1 MKSGEL
7 IIPIIIIVILLL
19 GAIKKVK
26 LYEAFVQ
33 GAKEG
38 FRSVYSIAAYLLTM
52 LFAIDLFRKSGA
64 LDYMIYILRPLAELL
79 RVPEGVLPM
88 FLIKPLS
95 GSGALGILTDTISTY
110 GVDSMEGRIAAV
122 MMGSTETI
130 FYTISVYLGA
140 CSVKKPG
147 ASLPAALVAHVA
159 GSLAAVYICY
169 IIW

>member
-1 MKSGEL
+1 MKAGEL
-7 IIPIIIIVILLL
+7 VIPIIIIAILLL
-19 GAIKKVK
+19 GAIKKVR

-38 FRSVYSIAAYLLTM
+38 FNSVYSISAYLLTM

-64 LDYMIYILRPLAELL
+64 MDYMIYILRPLAELL

-140 CSVKKPG
+140 CNVKKPG
-147 ASLPAALVAHVA
+147 ASLPAALVAHIA

-169 IIW
+169 KIW

>member
-1 MKSGEL
+1 MNIGEL
-7 IIPIIIIVILLL
+7 IIPIIMLLIVLF

-26 LYEAFVQ
+26 VYEAFVQ
-33 GAKEG
+33 GAMEG
-38 FRSVYSIAAYLLTM
+38 FKAVYGIAAYLLTM
-52 LFAIDLFRKSGA
+52 LFAIDLFRRSGA
-64 LDYMIYILRPLAELL
+64 LDFMISMLRPLADFLKI
-79 RVPEGVLPM
+79 PEGVLPM

-95 GSGALGILTDTISTY
+95 GGGSLGILTDTIRTY

-130 FYTISVYLGA
+130 FYTISVYFGA
-140 CSVKKPG
+140 CNVKKPG
-147 ASLPAALVAHVA
+147 ASLPAALIAHVA